1 MMAPSL
7 ALYTQCAKW
16 LREREPRENTLMLIV
31 DPSKDLSAA
40 KIEAKLLRDLFAAH
54 SELTFTLQEDQATQL
69 NVVRTSRV
77 GNYWHFAGHAK
88 YVWQN
93 PSLSH
98 LSLANDETLPLYWVP
113 MWMDLRATRL
123 AVLSAC
129 ETGMTPARD
138 PAQEFAG
145 LFTAFLT
152 AGAPTVLA
160 SLWPVENVST
170 ALMTH
175 RFYQYHLGDPH
186 EGITPRP
193 PADAL
198 HDAQA
203 WLRQLTYAELIAY
216 VAPKLDSSLGSI
228 WIDVLGLEARVN
240 NEGCPFESPYF
251 WAGFVL
257 VGA

>member
-1 MMAPSL
+1 
-7 ALYTQCAKW
+7 
-16 LREREPRENTLMLIV
+16 
-31 DPSKDLSAA
+31 
-40 KIEAKLLRDLFAAH
+40 
-54 SELTFTLQEDQATQL
+54 
-69 NVVRTSRV
+69 
-77 GNYWHFAGHAK
+77 
-88 YVWQN
+88 
-93 PSLSH
+93 
-98 LSLANDETLPLYWVP
+98 

-152 AGAPTVLA
+152 AGVPTVLA
-160 SLWPVENVST
+160 ALWPVENIST
-170 ALMTH
+170 ALMMH
-175 RFYQYHLGDPH
+175 RFYQYHLGDPR
-186 EGITPRP
+186 EQIVPRP

-198 HDAQA
+198 RDAQA
-203 WLRQLTYAELIAY
+203 WLRQLTYAELKAY

-228 WIDVLGLEARVN
+228 WIGVLGLEARVN

-251 WAGFVL
+251 WAGFVI